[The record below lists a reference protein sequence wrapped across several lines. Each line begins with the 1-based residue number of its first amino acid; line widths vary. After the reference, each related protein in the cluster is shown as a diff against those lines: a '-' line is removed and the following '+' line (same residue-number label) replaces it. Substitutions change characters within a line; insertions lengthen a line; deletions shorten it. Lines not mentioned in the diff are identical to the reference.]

1 VRAAGGGAKIRAV
14 NDLETA
20 LHAIDTMIA
29 AMDRANEAMAQALG
43 VLGDHADSIAEL
55 RENDAALANRIE
67 GVYRVLNDRTEHLV

>member
-1 VRAAGGGAKIRAV
+1 V

-43 VLGDHADSIAEL
+43 VIGEHSEEIAEL
-55 RENDAALANRIE
+55 RENDAALSHRLE
-67 GVYRVLNDRTEHLV
+67 GLTRAITDGGGLHSVKA